1 VVSGGDDGRVLI
13 WDPSQPESG
22 PVQLGRRS
30 PVGAV
35 AVLPDGRVVSGGHD
49 GRVLIWDPSQPG
61 SRPVE
66 LGHHDGR
73 VGAVAVL
80 PDGRVVSGGDDER
93 VLIWNA
99 TTQGQVAQLGCSVLG
114 LAAVQ
119 ASHGEASL
127 VVGHEGHGIS
137 LWSATKGTTTSHSE

>member
-1 VVSGGDDGRVLI
+1 VVSGGRDGRVLVWDPSQPGSGPVQLGHHDKVYAVAVLPDGRVVSGGRDGRVLI

-22 PVQLGRRS
+22 PVQ
-30 PVGAV
+30 
-35 AVLPDGRVVSGGHD
+35 
-49 GRVLIWDPSQPG
+49 
-61 SRPVE
+61 